1 MPSTSSPATRRVFVT
16 VTVRTSSSL
25 NPAAS
30 IRSAMSGRPSST
42 GGFLR
47 WPRSV
52 DSTLFSTPVARMP
65 SSIRSHGAFSVWKV
79 TKQRSR
85 SAPLRASAIWSSI
98 DRSWDGKS
106 GCVITMS
113 RTPRSTAAS
122 TTAKISSRDRCPVAS
137 SIPWSATTSS
147 TCCSACSTSPSSSTT
162 STGGASIPRARR
174 SCCSCAQAG
183 RFAPGGGSVRPA
195 VSFAASSVGS
205 HTVRAPS
212 RPAIS
217 TASGFSPP
225 TEAFRVMEPRH
236 RTPSGATEPTTC
248 ARSAVGA

>member
-1 MPSTSSPATRRVFVT
+1 
-16 VTVRTSSSL
+16 
-25 NPAAS
+25 
-30 IRSAMSGRPSST
+30 MSGRPSST
-42 GGFLR
+42 GGFMR

-79 TKQRSR
+79 TKHRSS

-98 DRSWDGKS
+98 DSAWDGKS
-106 GCVITMS
+106 GCVTTMS

-137 SIPWSATTSS
+137 CIPWSATTSS
-147 TCCSACSTSPSSSTT
+147 TCCSACRTLPSSSTT

-183 RFAPGGGSVRPA
+183 RFAPGAGSVTARGLVRRVERRQPHRPRALAARDLHGERVQPADGGVQRDGAEAPHALGRDAGRRPA
-195 VSFAASSVGS
+195 
-205 HTVRAPS
+205 RAP
-212 RPAIS
+212 
-217 TASGFSPP
+217 
-225 TEAFRVMEPRH
+225 
-236 RTPSGATEPTTC
+236 
-248 ARSAVGA
+248 RSET